1 MEIFM
6 AYSKENLK
14 SVKEKLASRRSA
26 AISEYE
32 KRRAAFAA
40 EHPDIIPI
48 EQSLAMTGS
57 RIMAAALSHELT
69 DEVLAEIK
77 AENGKLR
84 LQKSMLLAANGYPAD
99 WLDIHYACEKCH
111 DTGYVGIDMCA
122 CMKREL
128 TLAGFAS
135 SGLASLIE
143 SQSFET
149 FSTDFYAGQD
159 LINIERNLS
168 YLKAYAENFDSST
181 NTSWLLLGATGL
193 GKTHL
198 STSVAKVVIERGYNV
213 VFESASGMIAD
224 FEAVRF
230 GRDYESGREARYYD
244 CDLLIIDDLGIEV
257 ANQFTASV
265 IYNVITTRINNRRST
280 IINSNLSQS
289 EIRERYAER
298 ITSRL
303 FGEFHPLLFT
313 GKDIRRQKIGR

>member
-1 MEIFM
+1 M

-14 SVKEKLASRRSA
+14 TVREMLASRRSA
-26 AISEYE
+26 AISEHE
-32 KRRAAFAA
+32 KRRASFAA
-40 EHPDIIPI
+40 EHPEIIPI
-48 EQSLAMTGS
+48 EQELSMTGS
-57 RIMAAALSHELT
+57 KIMGAALSHELS
-69 DEVLAEIK
+69 DSLLAEIK
-77 AENGKLR
+77 KENEALR
-84 LQKSMLLAANGYPAD
+84 MKKAVLLVSNGYPAD
-99 WLDIHYACEKCH
+99 WLDIKYQCSACN
-111 DTGYVGIDMCA
+111 DTGYVGVDMCA

-135 SGLASLIE
+135 SGLSSLIE
-143 SQSFET
+143 TQSFES
-149 FSTDFYAGQD
+149 FSTDYYQGND
-159 LINIERNLS
+159 LLNIQRNVKC
-168 YLKAYAENFDSST
+168 LKDFAESFTDKT

-265 IYNVITTRINNRRST
+265 VYNVITSRINNRKAT

-289 EIRERYAER
+289 EMRERYADR

-303 FGEFHPLLFT
+303 FGEFRPLLFT
-313 GKDIRRQKIGR
+313 GRDIRRQKIGY